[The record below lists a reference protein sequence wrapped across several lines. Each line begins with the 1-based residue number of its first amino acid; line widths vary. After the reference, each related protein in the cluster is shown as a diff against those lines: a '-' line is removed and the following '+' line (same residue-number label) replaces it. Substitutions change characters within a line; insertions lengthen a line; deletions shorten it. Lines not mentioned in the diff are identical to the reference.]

1 MNDRKRQKYS
11 RAERATTQV
20 VVVVIFRGIDR
31 RYFRTFRG
39 LLIRSRVRESSE
51 SVRRIGTVVEVASP
65 RVYPGYVYASSSS
78 GIEPDLSGGTLDS
91 AVHRLL
97 YSRATPYSTWQ
108 DDFSYDKYS
117 DRAAVH
123 SRRSAADANNIRR
136 RRDGVVNMRE
146 RGQ

>member
-1 MNDRKRQKYS
+1 MNANQI
-11 RAERATTQV
+11 ATR
-20 VVVVIFRGIDR
+20 IC
-31 RYFRTFRG
+31 
-39 LLIRSRVRESSE
+39 ESSG
-51 SVRRIGTVVEVASP
+51 SQSVVEPLWKSP
-65 RVYPGYVYASSSS
+65 LRVCLGYVYAPRRRPLASNR
-78 GIEPDLSGGTLDS
+78 IYPAALSVLV
-91 AVHRLL
+91 VHRLL